1 MKQSFCIQKQRPSNC
16 NNQELQFS
24 SNKNKLLERPFLRV
38 STTCFEEISAFV
50 WCESMLGSFVDSIMI
65 IYCAAVDFTE
75 KNDFIELW

>member
-38 STTCFEEISAFV
+38 SATCLEESSVFV
-50 WCESMLGSFVDSIMI
+50 WRKSMLGSMVDIMI
-65 IYCAAVDFTE
+65 STVQLLILRG